1 MSNFLLKIHSFE
13 FQIIPENHPFIRPVR
28 QIQRVLTTS
37 LDLANRLYDIVFCH
51 KSAFFV
57 WLFSLFRHETFKTRY
72 VMVFEPCFFCW
83 SFSLLVL
90 LLHYDIT
97 TAFLLSFTDES
108 QFIELTSGIAN
119 CCFLHEE
126 VAEHVVHTNRINTH
140 NQWEESRGV
149 KAANLR
155 HRG

>member
-37 LDLANRLYDIVFCH
+37 LDLANRLYDIIFGH

-57 WLFSLFRHETFKTRY
+57 WLFSLFCHETFKTRY
-72 VMVFEPCFFCW
+72 VMVFESCFLCW